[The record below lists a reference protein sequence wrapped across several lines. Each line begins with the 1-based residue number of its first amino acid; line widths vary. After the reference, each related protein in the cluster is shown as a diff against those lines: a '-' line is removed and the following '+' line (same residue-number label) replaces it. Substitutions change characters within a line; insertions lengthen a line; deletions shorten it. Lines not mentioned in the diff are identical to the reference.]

1 MLSFPDSF
9 SGREREVAD
18 IVGLLPTGS
27 FLKSYVMGAAEVT
40 DAPLGYHVA
49 AGLSLLAQT
58 VPSQVKLSDGTTNLN
73 FYSIITG
80 PSGARKTTAITL
92 AAKVG
97 KAAGLQTIM
106 EAEPGSHE
114 GFTESLIEQAQ
125 QLILYPEFG
134 DFLEAS
140 STRKETYL
148 TKLRSAFMKAY
159 DGNPI
164 GRRTVVRRDR
174 NGEEMGGG
182 EVLVEN
188 YRIGILGAVAMPLLV
203 QHTSRHDWTGGFL
216 SRFYVVHAE
225 QERDYLRT
233 RAWEQ
238 PLSYAVDWMRM
249 RLNLG
254 TLILGCAQNDMSE
267 YAWKRYEEW
276 YYSMEARGARNDALR
291 ALAARLGPTALKL
304 ALLLSWDYGTA
315 SSGMPWQIEL
325 SALEPAIRLTE
336 LHYKAYKEIEG
347 NFADDY
353 EEAVTQMVL
362 SCVASA
368 DRQGRGLTVG
378 EISKAVRRSDK
389 KVMDALR
396 TLKARGDVK
405 DNNVTRNT
413 ALGVSAI
420 RNEVILTHGEVAGGG
435 PGAEGA
441 MVIQFPQP
449 AAAAQENG
457 TSGASNTGWS
467 VTVPGGSTPPTGSP
481 SGGVN
486 PFD

>member
-40 DAPLGYHVA
+40 DAPLGYHLA

-80 PSGARKTTAITL
+80 PSGARKTTAVTL

-114 GFTESLIEQAQ
+114 GFTESLIEQSQ

-188 YRIGILGAVAMPLLV
+188 YRIGILGAVALPLLV

-216 SRFYVVHAE
+216 SRFYVVHGE
-225 QERDYLRT
+225 QERDNLRT
-233 RAWEQ
+233 APWEQ
-238 PLSYAVDWMRM
+238 PMSYAVDWMRM

-267 YAWKRYEEW
+267 LAWKRYEAW
-276 YYSMEARGARNDALR
+276 YYGMEARGEKNDALR

-304 ALLLSWDYGTA
+304 ALLLAWDYGAA

-325 SALEPAIRLTE
+325 SALEPAIRMTE
-336 LHYKAYKEIEG
+336 LHYRAYREIEG

-353 EEAVTQMVL
+353 EETVTQMVF
-362 SCVASA
+362 SMIRNA
-368 DRQGRGLTVG
+368 DRNGRGLTIG
-378 EISKAVRRSDK
+378 EISKGIRRSDK
-389 KVMDALR
+389 KVLDALR
-396 TLKARGDVK
+396 TLKVRGDVS
-405 DNNVTRNT
+405 DF
-413 ALGVSAI
+413 AI
-420 RNEVILTHGEVAGGG
+420 SRPNRYGTMSVRNEFVLTNGEVMAARDTG
-435 PGAEGA
+435 PGATIIPLRPTTQ
-441 MVIQFPQP
+441 VP
-449 AAAAQENG
+449 G
-457 TSGASNTGWS
+457 TSGTSNGWS
-467 VTVPGGSTPPTGSP
+467 FTVGADAPGIPLFPSESGSGE
-481 SGGVN
+481 
-486 PFD
+486 